1 MGMVV
6 KKKEKQSTIRAKK
19 ISKNQQPFEN
29 LQKEQGLIILIIQY
43 FLSF

>member
-19 ISKNQQPFEN
+19 ISKTSSLLKIFKKN
-29 LQKEQGLIILIIQY
+29 KA
-43 FLSF
+43 